1 MHMTQQIVA
10 EGKSSVCLPFIVD
23 KLYEIEKC
31 SKKPN
36 FATAAGGLNYL
47 IPDQHQQQSV
57 NGRKKGSRIL
67 KE

>member
-1 MHMTQQIVA
+1 MHMTQQLVA

-36 FATAAGGLNYL
+36 FATASGGLTYL
-47 IPDQHQQQSV
+47 ITD
-57 NGRKKGSRIL
+57 
-67 KE
+67 